1 VKPKTSKGK
10 KRPIYATRGLSND
23 TSLTNNT
30 KGNNTTSVSRNEE
43 QAKNRSKQQED
54 LWKMKEEIIWI
65 TKEMDTAK
73 SNFQSYKDENIK
85 FVELLE
91 TIKRI
96 NKSITKIWRYI
107 ALLYYVFGEALEKK
121 LCT

>member
-54 LWKMKEEIIWI
+54 L
-65 TKEMDTAK
+65 
-73 SNFQSYKDENIK
+73 
-85 FVELLE
+85 
-91 TIKRI
+91 
-96 NKSITKIWRYI
+96 
-107 ALLYYVFGEALEKK
+107 
-121 LCT
+121 